1 MSASVSGANV
11 TSLSARRT
19 CSAPSTRRQRP
30 EWTVCVRPAS
40 APEERPRLGLVAR
53 LPEDAPVE
61 RDERVDAEHAIA
73 RDGRRLA
80 AGVRLGELGGAEA
93 GDVSLLV
100 GRHDDGELDAEQLED
115 RSPPRRARCEDDGPE
130 LESPGDHTR
139 SGSEK

>member
-1 MSASVSGANV
+1 MDG
-11 TSLSARRT
+11 
-19 CSAPSTRRQRP
+19 
-30 EWTVCVRPAS
+30 VCPACER
-40 APEERPRLGLVAR
+40 PEERPRLGLVAR

-80 AGVRLGELGGAEA
+80 AGVGLGELGGAEA

-100 GRHDDGELDAEQLED
+100 CRHDDGELDAEQLED